1 MNKFARILLEK
12 IHDLIVKKKLFDK
25 IYDLVVRN
33 KMVATFSFLLGI
45 LIIFFFSSFLFDNE
59 KAPLKLDEENK
70 IVLPEN
76 ELAEK
81 VPLSENIS
89 DQEDKEIDLE
99 KKKVAKPQ
107 HPIPKNKA

>member
-1 MNKFARILLEK
+1 MNKFVRILFEK

-25 IYDLVVRN
+25 KYDLTVRN
-33 KMVATFSFLLGI
+33 KMIATFSLLLGI

-59 KAPLKLDEENK
+59 KVPLKLDEESK

-89 DQEDKEIDLE
+89 DQEDKEIDF
-99 KKKVAKPQ
+99 KKKKSRQ
-107 HPIPKNKA
+107 TTSSSSKK